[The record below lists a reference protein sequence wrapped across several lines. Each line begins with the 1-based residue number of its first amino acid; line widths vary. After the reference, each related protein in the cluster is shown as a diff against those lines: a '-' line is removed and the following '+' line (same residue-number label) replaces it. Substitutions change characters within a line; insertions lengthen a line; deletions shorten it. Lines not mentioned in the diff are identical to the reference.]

1 MDLADFEQ
9 FKKAMERLQSETEAF
24 SRKMQIEHR
33 KLARKRKAAGPS
45 SPRELAERAERLA
58 KESGEM
64 LRLSR
69 AKQALRL
76 RRERALNRAQRT
88 AGSKAST

>member
-9 FKKAMERLQSETEAF
+9 FKKAMERLHSETEAF

-45 SPRELAERAERLA
+45 SPQELAERA
-58 KESGEM
+58 G
-64 LRLSR
+64 
-69 AKQALRL
+69 AL
-76 RRERALNRAQRT
+76 
-88 AGSKAST
+88 G